1 MFSIYR
7 YFCHACLVG
16 LLSATVLNAAENTQP
31 NAVKTNAPVRM
42 CGAEPCLDDWGLAL
56 SGGGTRAASFSMGVL
71 GQLQAT
77 GVLDRFGAISTVS
90 GGGMAAYYYYS
101 QRNWLRKNIQ
111 NGIQNPRVIQTEDE
125 VFFDLLWIPGLKE
138 VAKSID
144 KACFET
150 IEQRKE
156 MNKKG
161 KLVDIS
167 ENQKSKYLIQE
178 CFTKPGQ
185 PSYHALNES
194 NVFYQS
200 DNFANDQKSTNSP
213 SGKIVNRDDAR
224 HQLHV
229 SSWRDLLADDNT
241 PAEDLSSTN
250 KDTDLRLTS
259 LLFSRL
265 GLTTALSTVPHFF
278 ANSLFDWRW
287 SFAPS
292 QLRYQSGIHRAYGI
306 SSVRRDSRYDCRPND
321 EEENNKQIN
330 KTNRQIDI
338 LCLYEGNQTVRD
350 VCTQSTGSQSGK
362 ENAICREA
370 ELRKQVTFQSIF
382 DRWEPLSFSDLSS
395 LTRTGTAKTEQRL
408 PLWIINTS
416 VGKGGMALDL
426 SVGKKDPFRQ
436 RNYEF
441 TPFEVGN
448 QAMGYIQ
455 QRMPDNSLNSEA
467 DPTEST
473 KHFGLSVLDAV
484 ATSAAFFDP
493 QQQTGSVE
501 GKVLKGAAMHFLNS
515 KWGRDVPNPKVGAF
529 RRTLH
534 YLLPFPLYYLNGY
547 FPGMETPYLHLSDG
561 GHASDNLGIYAL
573 LGRGYKKI
581 VAVDGTFDSD
591 GQLDDLCYL
600 RWNLAMYHDAIMEFD
615 GRDAGN
621 ASDDRNKLSL
631 AKICGKLDAEGYD
644 PKSPG
649 LMRAGI
655 HRWSNPI
662 EKLKIQQCEA
672 NGVRNGACITRS
684 IESNVPSIEYLESIS
699 NGGAIEV
706 YYIKLAMDLS
716 KWLHQSTNNNQSS
729 AKVPQIKNS
738 AFREC
743 QPSILYSKDDGTDW
757 ATSGPPCNL
766 TVFID
771 MNLPERIE
779 NIEKSGWSWK
789 AEMDLNRRN
798 TGRKCLRPV
807 FPQHETEKSTL
818 DGSRRSY
825 YAYRD
830 LGAFAARGISMALKT
845 NAGSLTEGVSTTDRY
860 LDTTCDHSLFPIAEN

>member
-1 MFSIYR
+1 MSSIFR
-7 YFCHACLVG
+7 RFCQACFVG
-16 LLSATVLNAAENTQP
+16 FLSVTALHAAEDTRHNSVDP
-31 NAVKTNAPVRM
+31 NASVRM

-71 GQLQAT
+71 GQLHAT
-77 GVLDRFGAISTVS
+77 GVLDKFGAISTVS
-90 GGGMAAYYYYS
+90 GGAMAAYYYYS
-101 QRNWLRKNIQ
+101 QQNWLRKNTK
-111 NGIQNPRVIQTEDE
+111 NGILNPRAIQTENE
-125 VFFDLLWIPGLKE
+125 IFFDLLWIPNIKE

-144 KACFET
+144 NACFKT

-156 MNKKG
+156 MNKG
-161 KLVDIS
+161 VLVGIS
-167 ENQKSKYLIQE
+167 ENQKSKALIKE
-178 CFTKPGQ
+178 CFTKQDQ
-185 PSYHALNES
+185 PNYHALNDS

-229 SSWRDLLADDNT
+229 SSWRDLLADDNSL
-241 PAEDLSSTN
+241 AEDLSDAN
-250 KDTDLRLTS
+250 KDTDIKLTS
-259 LLFSRL
+259 LLASPL

-287 SFAPS
+287 SYVPS
-292 QLRYQSGIHRAYGI
+292 QQRYQSGIHRAYGI
-306 SSVRRDSRYDCRPND
+306 SPVRRDIRYGCRPD
-321 EEENNKQIN
+321 KDEENNKEIN
-330 KTNRQIDI
+330 KTNRQLDI
-338 LCLYEGNQTVRD
+338 LCLYEGKQTVREI
-350 VCTQSTGSQSGK
+350 CENNTGSQSGK

-370 ELRKQVTFQSIF
+370 ELRKQVTFQSTF
-382 DRWEPLSFSDLSS
+382 GRWEPLSFSDLTS
-395 LTRTGTAKTEQRL
+395 LTRTGTAKAEQKL

-426 SVGKKDPFRQ
+426 SVGKKDSFRE

-448 QAMGYIQ
+448 KAIGYIQ
-455 QRMPDNSLNSEA
+455 QQTTDNSSNSET
-467 DPTEST
+467 DSTDST

-493 QQQTGSVE
+493 QQQTGSAA

-515 KWGRDVPNPKVGAF
+515 KWGRDIPNPKVGAF
-529 RRTLH
+529 RRTLN
-534 YLLPFPLYYLNGY
+534 YLLPFPFYYLNGY

-615 GRDAGN
+615 GGDTHN
-621 ASDDRNKLSL
+621 TSDDRNKLSL
-631 AKICGKLDAEGYD
+631 ANICGKLDTEGYD
-644 PKSPG
+644 PKTPG
-649 LMRAGI
+649 LMRAAI
-655 HRWSNPI
+655 HRWVNPI

-672 NGVRNGACITRS
+672 NGVRNGGCIIRS
-684 IESNVPSIEYLESIS
+684 NESNLPRIEFLELIA
-699 NGGAIEV
+699 NGGAIEI
-706 YYIKLAMDLS
+706 YYIKLAMNLS
-716 KWLHQSTNNNQSS
+716 VWLSQVTHDAQSNTNIPKIND
-729 AKVPQIKNS
+729 S
-738 AFREC
+738 AFKKC
-743 QPSILYSKDDGTDW
+743 QPSLKYSNAKRIDSVK
-757 ATSGPPCNL
+757 SGPPCNL
-766 TVFID
+766 SVFIS
-771 MNLPERIE
+771 MNRPTYINEIVE
-779 NIEKSGWSWK
+779 SGWSWK
-789 AEMDLNRRN
+789 TEVDLNGKG

-807 FPQHETEKSTL
+807 FPQHETVNSTL

-830 LGAFAARGISMALKT
+830 LGAFAARGISMALNP
-845 NAGSLTEGVSTTDRY
+845 NAGPLTEVDSTTDRY
-860 LDTTCDHSLFPIAEN
+860 LDTTCDHSLFPIVEN